1 MGEVQEHW
9 LVRAA
14 RQAGLAGAD
23 TIRLPARASVED
35 VWTSVARACNV
46 TDQALAG
53 KVAPHVRTTPAEFGL
68 AEDRPTKLVP
78 EAVARRFRVFPLRAQ
93 HNQLIVA
100 TSDPAD
106 LATEQA
112 LAFCAGRRIVFELAA
127 PSQVKAAIES
137 TYSPDR
143 LAERLLTTERVELS
157 NAIRLVQRAEPE
169 SVTVQEADKAPV
181 VRLTNLIMHDAI
193 AAGASDVHIEPDL
206 RDGQVRVR
214 IDGVMQNYMSVPQP
228 VLDRLVSRLKV
239 MGNMDVSD
247 RLRPHAG
254 RAHIEAHGVAYD
266 LRISTVPTRQ
276 SEKAVVRV
284 LSPGKSQLLADLAL
298 PEPELK
304 RLRQLVACKDG
315 LVVVTGPTGSGKTTT
330 LYAALREIATGKVNV
345 ITVEDPVEYEMA
357 GVTQI
362 QVAPRQSLT
371 FASVLRT
378 VLRQDPD
385 VILVG
390 EIRDFETAEI
400 ALQASMT
407 GHLVLTTL
415 HTNDAAGVI
424 PRLAGLG
431 LNRASI
437 ASSLRGVVAQRLV
450 RRVCPECRTA
460 GCDACRGT
468 GYRGRIPIVEMFLNT
483 PAIEQA
489 IAGGANPQD
498 LNRVMRESGMAPMLT
513 AARDRVKTGE
523 TTMDEVDRVLG
534 KPQEEEKSS
543 APLEPHI
550 LVAATDPAIRSKARN
565 LLERGHWRVSE
576 AADGPAALQRAGERN
591 DFVLVLVDVEM
602 AGMDGRQVL
611 SQLKSSPATLALPVL
626 MLAPSDDDLE
636 LSLMAQGADDCISKP
651 IDAAA
656 FLRQVNAC
664 LRRIGSSDPAG
675 PGTEVDRFLD
685 SSRPS
690 LAVLPFKDMSPGRD
704 QGYLCDGVA
713 EDLLGA
719 LSKLDGLHVASRTSS
734 FRARAADVD
743 VRDLGRQ
750 LGVGAVLEGS
760 VQKSGSRLR
769 ISAHLINVED
779 GYDLWSGRYDRKL
792 EDVFELQDEIARSI
806 VAALRVVLLG
816 RPAAPIIDVATK
828 NTAAY
833 DLYLRGR
840 HHWNM
845 RTEEGLHRSVEL
857 FSEAARLD
865 SGYALAQAGLA
876 DAYVTLGIYGAVPP
890 AVAMPAARK
899 AAEHALTLDARSAE
913 AVCALGSVRALY
925 VWDWEAEADFTHA
938 IELDPRNAKVHH
950 SYASNFLLPL
960 ARFGEARAGL
970 DTALRLEPL
979 SPVIHATLGVL
990 LYFERRFDEAVEHLK
1005 KTMEADRAFGFAP
1018 YFLGQVYA
1026 QLARHDEAIAALCLA
1041 EKLAGRSPEVVA
1053 ALAYAQTQAGQ
1064 SEDARNTMDELI
1076 RMSGRRYVSPVL
1088 LSQVAL
1094 GMGDTDRAL
1103 AYLRQA
1109 CEVRATDLVW
1119 IGVRPVFDA
1128 VRSESAFVE
1137 LRSQV
1142 LSS

>member
-1 MGEVQEHW
+1 
-9 LVRAA
+9 
-14 RQAGLAGAD
+14 
-23 TIRLPARASVED
+23 
-35 VWTSVARACNV
+35 
-46 TDQALAG
+46 
-53 KVAPHVRTTPAEFGL
+53 
-68 AEDRPTKLVP
+68 
-78 EAVARRFRVFPLRAQ
+78 
-93 HNQLIVA
+93 
-100 TSDPAD
+100 
-106 LATEQA
+106 
-112 LAFCAGRRIVFELAA
+112 
-127 PSQVKAAIES
+127 
-137 TYSPDR
+137 
-143 LAERLLTTERVELS
+143 
-157 NAIRLVQRAEPE
+157 
-169 SVTVQEADKAPV
+169 
-181 VRLTNLIMHDAI
+181 
-193 AAGASDVHIEPDL
+193 
-206 RDGQVRVR
+206 
-214 IDGVMQNYMSVPQP
+214 
-228 VLDRLVSRLKV
+228 
-239 MGNMDVSD
+239 
-247 RLRPHAG
+247 
-254 RAHIEAHGVAYD
+254 
-266 LRISTVPTRQ
+266 
-276 SEKAVVRV
+276 
-284 LSPGKSQLLADLAL
+284 
-298 PEPELK
+298 
-304 RLRQLVACKDG
+304 
-315 LVVVTGPTGSGKTTT
+315 
-330 LYAALREIATGKVNV
+330 
-345 ITVEDPVEYEMA
+345 MA

-431 LNRASI
+431 LNRANI

-468 GYRGRIPIVEMFLNT
+468 GYRGRIPIVELFLNT
-483 PAIEQA
+483 PAVEQA
-489 IAGGANPQD
+489 IAGGANTQD
-498 LNRVMRESGMAPMLT
+498 LNRVMRESGMAPMMT
-513 AARDRVKTGE
+513 VARDRVKTGE
-523 TTMDEVDRVLG
+523 TTLDEVDRVLG
-534 KPQEEEKSS
+534 RPQQEEKEKSS
-543 APLEPHI
+543 APLKPHI
-550 LVAATDPAIRSKARN
+550 LLAATDPAVRSKARK
-565 LLERGHWRVSE
+565 LLERSHWRVSE
-576 AADGPAALQRAGERN
+576 AKDGPAALQRAGEPN

-611 SQLKSSPATLALPVL
+611 SRLKSSPATLALPVL

-651 IDAAA
+651 IDAAT

-664 LRRIGSSDPAG
+664 LRRIGSADPAG
-675 PGTEVDRFLD
+675 TGTEVDRFLE

-713 EDLLGA
+713 EELLGA
-719 LSKLDGLHVASRTSS
+719 LSRLDGLHVASRTSS

-760 VQKSGSRLR
+760 VRKSGSRLR
-769 ISAHLINVED
+769 ISTHLINVED

-816 RPAAPIIDVATK
+816 HPAAPIIDVATK

-833 DLYLRGR
+833 DLYLKGR

-845 RTEEGLHRSVEL
+845 RTEEGLHRSIEL
-857 FSEAARLD
+857 FTEAARLD
-865 SGYALAQAGLA
+865 SGYALAHAGLA
-876 DAYVTLGIYGAVPP
+876 DAYVTLGVYGAVAP

-913 AVCALGSVRALY
+913 AVCALGCVRALY

-938 IELDPRNAKVHH
+938 IELDPRNAKLHH
-950 SYASNFLLPL
+950 WYASNFLMPL
-960 ARFGEARAGL
+960 ARFEEARAEL

-990 LYFERRFDEAVEHLK
+990 LYFERRFDEAVEQLK
-1005 KTMEADRAFGFAP
+1005 KTMEGDRAFGFAP
-1018 YFLGQVYA
+1018 YFLGQAYA
-1026 QLARHDEAIAALCLA
+1026 QRACHDEAIAALSLA

-1053 ALAYAQTQAGQ
+1053 ALAYVQALAGQ
-1064 SEDARNTMDELI
+1064 SKDARNAMDELV

-1094 GMGDTDRAL
+1094 GLGDTDRAL
-1103 AYLRQA
+1103 EYLREA
-1109 CEVRATDLVW
+1109 YAVRSTDLVW

-1128 VRSESAFVE
+1128 VRSEAAFVE
-1137 LRSQV
+1137 LRSQI
-1142 LSS
+1142 LSP